1 MNNLELLERL
11 GIVDPPDLQVT
22 SRVAAALDG
31 AASAAPA
38 SAPRRHRRL
47 RVRIGTLATF
57 VGVLRARGRHSVD
70 FLQWTSDDAHHVD
83 VERRSR
89 V

>member
-11 GIVDPPDLQVT
+11 GIVDPPDLHVT

-57 VGVLRARGRHSVD
+57 VAAFLVLAQCRFSPMD
-70 FLQWTSDDAHHVD
+70 I
-83 VERRSR
+83 
-89 V
+89 